1 MSAWGWPLPLAGPWL
16 RVGTPRRKGAG
27 RVGVQARPPLSPHLL
42 LRGPVGTHPPHG
54 GPEAL
59 CQAPQAAQVPLEAAQ
74 FEGRGLGPSARALRS
89 LGGRGRLL
97 PPPQASSCHKE
108 QVTQEQLHGL
118 GMVGR
123 AGVTG
128 GAPALGGE
136 GWGPAVPGAGSGL
149 HCRGTAPASLTC
161 NATAM
166 HRGAARLSRPPHL
179 PPAAGAA
186 SKEGS
191 ARPPTPTLVLP
202 VGNLRAGPTLPGTQ
216 ASARKA
222 RLAGPPVLCCWA
234 NPTTV
239 FCNPRKNIPGMERQ
253 GLPAPPGL
261 PGPRHQPS
269 PCQWGCQ
276 PVWWPGCPAG
286 TRWPSHRRR
295 GWPDQTL
302 PSRGPGGPGQP

>member
-1 MSAWGWPLPLAGPWL
+1 MSASGWPLPLAGPWP
-16 RVGTPRRKGAG
+16 RVGTPGHEEAG
-27 RVGVQARPPLSPHLL
+27 GVGVQARPRLSPHLL

-54 GPEAL
+54 RPEAL
-59 CQAPQAAQVPLEAAQ
+59 RQAPQTAQVPLEATQ
-74 FEGRGLGPSARALRS
+74 FEGGGLGPSAGALRG

-118 GMVGR
+118 GVVGR
-123 AGVTG
+123 AGVR

-179 PPAAGAA
+179 PPATGAA

-191 ARPPTPTLVLP
+191 ARPL
-202 VGNLRAGPTLPGTQ
+202 TLPLLLGVGKLRVGAEGWPLSPGPKPQPEKQGEPGFKSCTVRLTPQSSATQ
-216 ASARKA
+216 GRRSGEWKGGDR
-222 RLAGPPVLCCWA
+222 PPDL
-234 NPTTV
+234 
-239 FCNPRKNIPGMERQ
+239 R
-253 GLPAPPGL
+253 
-261 PGPRHQPS
+261 GPRHQPS
-269 PCQWGCQ
+269 PCQWSRQ
-276 PVWWPGCPAG
+276 LVWWPGCPAG
-286 TRWPSHRRR
+286 TRWPSHRWP

-302 PSRGPGGPGQP
+302 PSCGPGRPGQP